1 MTEVWMLRVRRKLF
15 LENGDC
21 CGSERDWVP
30 MGERPICLS
39 VPVRSRCCNV
49 IKQPHD
55 CCSCGSG
62 PSVEVRRA
70 AER

>member
-1 MTEVWMLRVRRKLF
+1 MTEAWMLRVRRKLL

-21 CGSERDWVP
+21 CRSERDLVP
-30 MGERPICLS
+30 MGKRPICLG
-39 VPVRSRCCNV
+39 VPVRGRCCNV

-62 PSVEVRRA
+62 PSRKVRRA